1 MIFLYISIY
10 FYIYIYIY
18 IHIYIY
24 IYIYIYT
31 YVYIYMYTYV
41 YIYIYI
47 QSLNSQLSYISNGII
62 LVKICGFDL
71 RIGNKCIL
79 QLNVLKRLEFE
90 MAYLRTE

>member
-1 MIFLYISIY
+1 MFLYISIY
-10 FYIYIYIY
+10 T
-18 IHIYIY
+18 YIY

-31 YVYIYMYTYV
+31 YIHIYTYICIHMYIYIYIS
-41 YIYIYI
+41 IYIYI
-47 QSLNSQLSYISNGII
+47 QSLNSQLSYISNCII

-90 MAYLRTE
+90 MAYLRIE